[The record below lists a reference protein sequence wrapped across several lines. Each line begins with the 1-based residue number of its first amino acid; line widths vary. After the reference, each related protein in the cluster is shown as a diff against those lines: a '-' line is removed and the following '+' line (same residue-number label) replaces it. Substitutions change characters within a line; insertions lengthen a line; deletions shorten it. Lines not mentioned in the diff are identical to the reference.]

1 MDLLATLGLAIGG
14 TAWTVFF
21 FILALSVIVFVHE
34 YGHYIIGRWSGIHAE
49 VFSLGFGPV
58 LFSRRDRRGTQWQ
71 VAAIPFGGYVKF
83 LGDADASSVRQG
95 DVAGLSARERRHTMA
110 GAPLWART
118 ATVAAGPVANF
129 ILTLL
134 LLVGMAVAF
143 GVPREEP
150 TVGEVRAY
158 PFDGPSLQVGDVILD
173 IEGRETP
180 DARAFGAA
188 MRDLPVQRVMTYSVR
203 RGDQV
208 LKVEGPH
215 LHAPIVGTVVIR
227 SAAIAAGLQEG
238 DVILSMDGKEITT
251 FLQLREIVQQSE
263 GRPLPLTVWR
273 KGETFELTLTPR
285 LRTTEDEGGQLVD
298 RYQIGIFAGLAFE
311 LATRN
316 VGPLEA
322 VSLAGSQMAGMV
334 GATFSGLWNIISGQI
349 TSCNLAGPIGM
360 AESMGDAARIGGESF
375 LLMLAVMS
383 LGVGILNL
391 FPIPVL
397 DGGHLVF
404 YAYEAVM
411 RRPPPDRALRAM
423 MMVGLTIVIAIMLFA
438 LSRDLLCV

>member
-1 MDLLATLGLAIGG
+1 MDFFATLGAAVGG
-14 TAWTVFF
+14 TAWTTFF

-34 YGHYIIGRWSGIHAE
+34 YGHYIVGRWSGIHAE

-58 LFSRRDRRGTQWQ
+58 VWARRDRRGTQWQ
-71 VAAIPFGGYVKF
+71 IAAIPFGGYVKF
-83 LGDADASSVRQG
+83 LGDADASSVRPG
-95 DVAGLSARERRHTMA
+95 DVSGLSAAEKRHTMA

-129 ILTLL
+129 ILTFA
-134 LLVGMAVAF
+134 LLVAMAVAF

-150 TVGEVRAY
+150 TVGEVRAF
-158 PFDGPSLQVGDVILD
+158 PFEGPSLQPGDVITA
-173 IEGRETP
+173 IEGRPTP
-180 DARAFGAA
+180 DAAAFGAA
-188 MRDLPVQRVMTYSVR
+188 VENLPVERVMEYTVR
-203 RGDQV
+203 RGDQT
-208 LKVEGPH
+208 LEVEGPH
-215 LHAPIVGTVVIR
+215 LHAPIVGSVVIR
-227 SAAIAAGLQEG
+227 SAAIDAGLEEG
-238 DVILSMDGKEITT
+238 DVILSLDGREITT

-263 GRPLPLTVWR
+263 GRALPMRVWR
-273 KGETFELTLTPR
+273 KGETFDLTLTPR
-285 LRTTEDEGGQLVD
+285 LRTTEDDGGQLVD

-311 LATRN
+311 FATRS
-316 VGPLEA
+316 VGPWEA
-322 VSLAGSQMAGMV
+322 VTLAGSQVAGMV
-334 GATFSGLWNIISGQI
+334 GSTFSGLWNIVSGQI
-349 TSCNLAGPIGM
+349 TSCNLSGPIGM

-411 RRPPPDRALRAM
+411 RRPPPDRALKALM
-423 MMVGLTIVIAIMLFA
+423 MAGMTIVIGIMLFA

>member
-1 MDLLATLGLAIGG
+1 MDFIVTLGAAVGG

-21 FILALSVIVFVHE
+21 FIVALSVIVFVHE
-34 YGHYIIGRWSGIHAE
+34 YGHYIVGRWSGIHAE

-58 LFSRRDRRGTQWQ
+58 VWSRRDRRGTQWQ
-71 VAAIPFGGYVKF
+71 IAAFPFGGYVKF

-95 DVAGLSARERRHTMA
+95 DVAGLTPTERRHTMA

-118 ATVAAGPVANF
+118 ATVAAGPFANF
-129 ILTLL
+129 ILTFALL
-134 LLVGMAVAF
+134 IAMAVAF

-150 TVGEVRAY
+150 TIGEVRAF
-158 PFDGPSLQVGDVILD
+158 PFEGPSLEPGDVITA
-173 IEGRETP
+173 IEGRPTP
-180 DARAFGAA
+180 DAQSFAA
-188 MRDLPVQRVMTYSVR
+188 AVDDLPVQRVMSYTVR
-203 RGDQV
+203 RGDQI
-208 LKVEGPH
+208 LTIEGPH

-227 SAAIAAGLQEG
+227 SAAISAGLQEG
-238 DVILSMDGKEITT
+238 DVILTLDGKEITT
-251 FLQLREIVQQSE
+251 FTELREIVQQSE
-263 GRPLPLTVWR
+263 GRPLPMTVWR
-273 KGETFELTLTPR
+273 QGETFDLTLTPR

-311 LATRN
+311 FATRN
-316 VGPLEA
+316 VGPWEA
-322 VSLAGSQMAGMV
+322 VTLAASQTAGMV
-334 GATFSGLWNIISGQI
+334 GSTFSGLWNIISGQI
-349 TSCNLAGPIGM
+349 TSCNLSGPIGM

-411 RRPPPDRALRAM
+411 RRPPPDRALRALM
-423 MMVGLTIVIAIMLFA
+423 MAGLTIVIGVMLFA